1 MQLFPGQT
9 EVAER
14 PGILTYPE
22 AGAIIN
28 RCLFSFDKNSPS
40 EEKVGSQTGVAGAG
54 SALPRGLSS
63 GWVSETHRGWSVC
76 GGKHAYT
83 PPRHPEQGCSLE
95 EAGEVLVK
103 QRPGRAEGQAPACPW
118 PPCPPAES
126 TAEGSCAWGRT
137 SAQSWGP
144 RPPTQLL
151 RSWARVGTGG

>member
-76 GGKHAYT
+76 GGKHAY
-83 PPRHPEQGCSLE
+83 PPPPAPRAGVLPGGSRGGTGQA
-95 EAGEVLVK
+95 EAGPC
-103 QRPGRAEGQAPACPW
+103 RGPG
-118 PPCPPAES
+118 PCLPPAS
-126 TAEGSCAWGRT
+126 M
-137 SAQSWGP
+137 
-144 RPPTQLL
+144 PP
-151 RSWARVGTGG
+151 SRVHGGGKLCVGAHECSELGAAASDPAA